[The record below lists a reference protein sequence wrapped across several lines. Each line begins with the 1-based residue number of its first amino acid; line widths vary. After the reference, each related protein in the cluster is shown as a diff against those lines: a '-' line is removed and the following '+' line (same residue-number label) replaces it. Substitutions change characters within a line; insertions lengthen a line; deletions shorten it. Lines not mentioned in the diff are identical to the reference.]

1 MFCVAT
7 APTPASVHAQRAATA
22 GDDEDIAIPTIPVR
36 AQRAVI
42 DNVIRTHPARVG
54 RHPARKSG
62 DCNFRPSAGY
72 PAPQPRPGNPTGAQG
87 PTSDRNAGRE
97 SFMTRAERFAAG
109 SVVLGVLVL
118 ALKAAAWWLTGS
130 AALYSDALES
140 TVNVAGSLAALI
152 ALHLAA
158 KPADANHPY
167 GHDKAEFF
175 AAVIEGVMIV
185 VAALS
190 IFSHAYYTWRAPTPL
205 TTPFLGLALTAL
217 ATVINGGWAAAL
229 LRAGRR
235 LRSPALAADGRH
247 LLGDVVSSVGIIAGV
262 ALAVTTGLLEL
273 DPLLAA
279 ATGVYVL
286 WSGTL
291 VIRSSVG
298 GLMDEAP
305 EQAVLDRVR
314 DLVATHAQGALE
326 AHDLRMRQA
335 GRLTFLQFHL
345 VVPGSM
351 TVADSHAICDRIE
364 EALTAEMPHLV
375 VTIHVEPEAK
385 AKAHGVPVL

>member
-1 MFCVAT
+1 
-7 APTPASVHAQRAATA
+7 
-22 GDDEDIAIPTIPVR
+22 
-36 AQRAVI
+36 
-42 DNVIRTHPARVG
+42 
-54 RHPARKSG
+54 
-62 DCNFRPSAGY
+62 
-72 PAPQPRPGNPTGAQG
+72 
-87 PTSDRNAGRE
+87 
-97 SFMTRAERFAAG
+97 MTRAERFAAG
-109 SVVLGVLVL
+109 SIALGLLVLG
-118 ALKAAAWWLTGS
+118 LKAAAWWLTGS

-140 TVNVAGSLAALI
+140 TVNVAGSSAALI
-152 ALHLAA
+152 ALRLAA

-185 VAALS
+185 VAALL
-190 IFSHAYYTWRAPTPL
+190 IFQHSYYSWRSPTPL
-205 TTPFLGLALTAL
+205 DTPWAGLALTAV
-217 ATVINGGWAAAL
+217 ATALNGAWSFILMAAS
-229 LRAGRR
+229 RR
-235 LRSPALAADGRH
+235 LRSPALGADARH
-247 LLGDVVSSVGIIAGV
+247 LFGDVVSSVGIIVGV
-262 ALAVTTGLLEL
+262 ALAVESGLLVL

-286 WSGTL
+286 WSGTK

-305 EQAVLDRVR
+305 EKAVLDRVR
-314 DLVATHAQGALE
+314 ELVATHAEGALE